1 LSANQVT
8 GLSITRKE
16 FQEIS
21 ESFPALLDAL
31 EKYAMDKL
39 DGVDL
44 GVIEWYH
51 RLRNELYHQG
61 NGLTVERDKVQI
73 YAQLANQLFKNIFGV
88 ELVASG
94 TIGAELLGEFMTAWF
109 EVERFLNMLQDIAVQ
124 RAETGGVGVVVNIR
138 LPPSDIPELD
148 ELRTIRNEIVHGVPG
163 SEELLTRTN
172 VDRVLRLAHR
182 LRLFVA
188 SRTQT
193 EKS

>member
-1 LSANQVT
+1 
-8 GLSITRKE
+8 
-16 FQEIS
+16 
-21 ESFPALLDAL
+21 
-31 EKYAMDKL
+31 MDKL